1 MCPLIQIWEEVRQMI
16 LRANIRNEK
25 PVVRK
30 KWFSMDDLELTL
42 IGLPT
47 ALWFV
52 AFCYLPLFGVLLAF
66 KKYRLL
72 PGSNFLVSLF
82 KSQSVGFNNFK
93 FLFATPDAAIVF
105 RNTVLYNITFI
116 VLGIVVAVT
125 LAILIS
131 QLRSQRLAKVC
142 QTSMFLPNFLSWV
155 VVSYFVFAFLSSD
168 KGFANQVLRGLGM
181 EPKQW
186 YMEAKYW
193 PFFLVF
199 INLWKNVGYSM
210 VVYLASISGIDGSLY
225 EAALI
230 DGATKAQQVRYITL
244 PMLDPI
250 ITIMFI
256 LAVGSIFASDFGL
269 FYFIPQQSGALM
281 NVTQTIDVYVY
292 NALMNLGNVGFASA
306 AGLTQSVFGL
316 ITILTANFVVRKI
329 DPENSLF

>member
-1 MCPLIQIWEEVRQMI
+1 MVLK
-16 LRANIRNEK
+16 ANIRPEK
-25 PVVRK
+25 PLKRK

-47 ALWFV
+47 AVWFV
-52 AFCYLPLFGVLLAF
+52 AFCYLPLFGILLAF

-72 PGSNFLVSLF
+72 PDTNFLVSLF
-82 KSQSVGFNNFK
+82 KSQTTGLNNFK

-105 RNTVLYNITFI
+105 RNTILYNIVFI
-116 VLGIVVAVT
+116 VLGILVAVT

-131 QLRSQRLAKVC
+131 QLHSQKLAKIC

-168 KGFANQVLRGLGM
+168 KGFANQVLRVFGA

-186 YMEAKYW
+186 YMEPKYW

-230 DGATKAQQVRYITL
+230 DGASKAQQVRYITL
-244 PMLDPI
+244 PMLIPI

-256 LAVGSIFASDFGL
+256 MAVGSIFASDFGL
-269 FYFIPQQSGALM
+269 FYFIPQQSGPLT

-292 NALMNLGNVGFASA
+292 NSLIHLGNIGFASA

-316 ITILTANFVVRKI
+316 ITIVTANLIVRKV
-329 DPENSLF
+329 DPDYALF